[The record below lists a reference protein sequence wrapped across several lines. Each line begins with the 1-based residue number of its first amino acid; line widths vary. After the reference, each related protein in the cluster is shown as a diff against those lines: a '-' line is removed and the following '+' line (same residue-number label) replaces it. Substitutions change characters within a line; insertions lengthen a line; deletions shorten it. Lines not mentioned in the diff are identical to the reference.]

1 MKTNYLWPLSLLF
14 LLWATTCSAQTKLHP
29 KEEYKLVASA
39 NTITMARGQQDSV
52 KLTVLRSKSF
62 KTGKALV
69 SVNSPSGAGLNVRV
83 EQVPGEVDEYMVYLT
98 TTTDARTG
106 EYTFIPTC
114 TLRNKQKGIILKLT
128 IN

>member
-1 MKTNYLWPLSLLF
+1 MPL
-14 LLWATTCSAQTKLHP
+14 LLWATTCSAQTKSHP
-29 KEEYKLVASA
+29 EKEYNLIASA
-39 NTITMARGQQDSV
+39 NAITMARGQQDSV

-62 KTGKALV
+62 KTGKASL

-83 EQVPGEVDEYMVYLT
+83 EQVPGETDEYMVYVT
-98 TTTDARTG
+98 TTTDTKAG